1 MSTIED
7 DVYANLTHGY
17 AKNNIPW
24 CDAMDLAKYKLN
36 RMDNVEFLELLG
48 SLIDEKLKEL
58 K

>member
-1 MSTIED
+1 
-7 DVYANLTHGY
+7 
-17 AKNNIPW
+17 
-24 CDAMDLAKYKLN
+24 MDLAKYKLN